1 MMTAGSLPGQNGE
14 YHNAYAAQFG
24 APTMPMAAA
33 EVELKAPRR
42 FKTAFIFFSSARH
55 KEIKAEL
62 AQEGRTEKVRSSV
75 LLSAIN

>member
-14 YHNAYAAQFG
+14 YQNAAYVAQFG
-24 APTMPMAAA
+24 APIVPMVAVEA
-33 EVELKAPRR
+33 ELKAPRR

-55 KEIKAEL
+55 KQIKEDL

-75 LLSAIN
+75 LFSAI